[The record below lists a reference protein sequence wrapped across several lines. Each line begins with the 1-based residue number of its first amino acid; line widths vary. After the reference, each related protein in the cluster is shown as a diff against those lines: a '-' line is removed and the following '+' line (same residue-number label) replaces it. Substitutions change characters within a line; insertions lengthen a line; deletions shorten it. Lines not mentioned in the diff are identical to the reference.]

1 MIHKNFISNNIIYQD
16 TLTIRKPDDMHLHL
30 REKNILKVVLPYTSR
45 IFQRAVVMPNLSVP
59 ITKLSQAYKYKKN
72 IYSAIPKSHKFEPLI
87 TCYLTEKSDK
97 NIIAKGFLEKIF
109 IAAKM
114 YLSQTTTNSHH
125 GINNI
130 KKTFPILEM
139 MQKIGMILLI
149 HGEIN
154 NKNIDIF
161 DRESR
166 FIENIM
172 KPIRRLFPQ
181 LKVVLEHISTKE
193 SVDYVISEKVYLG
206 ATITPHHLMF
216 NYNDMLSSKI
226 HPHLYCAPIL
236 KNKKNQC
243 ALHAAISSNCKRF
256 FLGTDSAPHFITDKE
271 CDRGFTGVFNAPI
284 ALEMYA
290 TVFDNLNILD
300 KLEAF
305 CSING
310 ARFYNLPLNEEK
322 ISLFK
327 FLHKPNKKIILKVNK
342 KAIVPLF
349 FNKELRWTTQLKK

>member
-1 MIHKNFISNNIIYQD
+1 M
-16 TLTIRKPDDMHLHL
+16 LTIIKPDDFHVHL
-30 REKNILKVVLPYTSR
+30 REKDVLKIVLPYTSR
-45 IFQRAVVMPNLSVP
+45 IFQRAVIMPNLSVP
-59 ITKLSQAYKYKKN
+59 ITNLSQAYKYKQN
-72 IYSAIPKSHKFEPLI
+72 IYSEIPKNHKFEPLM
-87 TCYLTEKSDK
+87 TCYLTENCNK
-97 NIIAKGFLEKIF
+97 NMIAQGFLEKIF

-114 YLSQTTTNSHH
+114 YLSHTTTNSNH

-130 KKTFPILEM
+130 KKIFPVLEI

-149 HGEIN
+149 HGEIY

-172 KPIRRLFPQ
+172 KPIRRFFPQ

-193 SVDYVISEKVYLG
+193 SVDYVISEKKYLG

-216 NYNDMLSSKI
+216 NYNDMLSNKI
-226 HPHLYCAPIL
+226 NPHLYCAPIL
-236 KNKKNQC
+236 KNKKHQS
-243 ALHAAISSNCKRF
+243 ALHSAISGNCKRF

-271 CDRGFTGVFNAPI
+271 CKLGYAGIFNAPI

-290 TVFDNLNILD
+290 TVFDNLNVLD

-310 ARFYNLPLNEEK
+310 ARFYNLPLNKEK

-327 FLHKPNKKIILKVNK
+327 FLHIPKKKFLLKTNNKNF
-342 KAIVPLF
+342 IVPLF
-349 FNKELRWTTQLKK
+349 FNKKLKWTTKLKKNNK